1 MYNIVIFFRKIVVL
15 NLQQVYMNNDSEIND
30 IRAAGDFR
38 GITFSKFKK
47 TDVRK
52 ELLNSLIQSRIEQ
65 ACYWSAELICAGHYS
80 DLWEIIIL
88 FYSKYIHLGNPKIAI
103 YLELRIQNFRE
114 IITNGY
120 TGNEIRMRNSE
131 KMRTLF
137 CEIMCVLCDAKR
149 RHSFDNIKI
158 RKEDFDMTQ
167 MTDRFK
173 APNITYA
180 QDVFKPEDPKELF
193 VAINELAYNISQE
206 GRNIINACYWIEW
219 ISEYE
224 TICKNKKEKCRA
236 ERRSNIPVENKSQ
249 MDLIWIVWDVFF
261 KEVDKRIGQSGQKN
275 KLLQKVIKALLS
287 LFTLKYTSGCN
298 RKRKYILYFV
308 VSLLCENVAMDEEI
322 IREKQKE
329 MVASITKKIH
339 SIYKQIKKNEESPG
353 TDYLFENV
361 KASNLEKT
369 IEKLEK
375 MNTFGDTFI
384 PRV

>member
-1 MYNIVIFFRKIVVL
+1 MLFFFRKIVVL
-15 NLQQVYMNNDSEIND
+15 NLQGSYMNNDSEIND
-30 IRAAGDFR
+30 IRSAGDFR

-52 ELLNSLIQSRIEQ
+52 ELLNSLINSRIEQ
-65 ACYWSAELICAGHYS
+65 ACYWSAELVCAGHYS

-103 YLELRIQNFRE
+103 YLELRIQNFKD

-120 TGNEIRMRNSE
+120 AGNEIRMRNSE
-131 KMRTLF
+131 KTRSLF

-193 VAINELAYNISQE
+193 VAINELAYNISME

-224 TICKNKKEKCRA
+224 AICKNKKEKCKA
-236 ERRSNIPVENKSQ
+236 ERRGNIPVDNKSQ

-261 KEVDKRIGQSGQKN
+261 KEVDKRIDSGGGQKN
-275 KLLQKVIKALLS
+275 KLLQKVINALLS

-308 VSLLCENVAMDEEI
+308 VSLLCENVTMGEEI

-329 MVASITKKIH
+329 MVAGIIKKIH
-339 SIYKQIKKNEESPG
+339 MIYKQIKKNEESPG